1 MVKLELCICVF
12 PYLIMLTAATVT
24 PSVMGITA
32 EVGESMEAIIV
43 AAVGVGEVTGA
54 VSGGACQRM
63 MTTTKKRRRG
73 RRCPDH
79 HPQHRLR

>member
-1 MVKLELCICVF
+1 MYVF
-12 PYLIMLTAATVT
+12 PYLILLPSATVT
-24 PSVMGITA
+24 PSVMGITV
-32 EVGESMEAIIV
+32 EVGVSMEAIIV
-43 AAVGVGEVTGA
+43 AAVGVGEVTGE

-73 RRCPDH
+73 PRGRDH

>member
-1 MVKLELCICVF
+1 MVKLELCIYVF

-43 AAVGVGEVTGA
+43 AAVGVEEVTGA
-54 VSGGACQRM
+54 VSVGACQRM

-73 RRCPDH
+73 RRGRDH
-79 HPQHRLR
+79 HLQHRLR